1 MTTKVQ
7 SSFTP
12 ISWYPTPRTQQQS
25 GGRGNCHS
33 LSFHYLI
40 EWRHNMMIKF
50 RVSVSSCFCNK
61 DHKHN
66 GLKQHTF
73 IMYFIVLWVMSLTW
87 LLTGQNPRGLW
98 GCLPSGDA
106 RGSSVSL
113 SFSTSANFPWS
124 LTWGPLPPSS
134 KPAMAGQVLLT
145 LWSSIVT
152 SPLLPPSCTF
162 KGPCDYTGT
171 TCINQH
177 NLKRQLTRDINS
189 VCNLRSPL
197 PCNHRV

>member
-61 DHKHN
+61 DHKRN

-73 IMYFIVLWVMSLTW
+73 IMYFIVLWVMTGFSLDKTQEVYGAVF
-87 LLTGQNPRGLW
+87 LLEMLGGALFL
-98 GCLPSGDA
+98 CL
-106 RGSSVSL
+106 
-113 SFSTSANFPWS
+113 F
-124 LTWGPLPPSS
+124 
-134 KPAMAGQVLLT
+134 Q
-145 LWSSIVT
+145 
-152 SPLLPPSCTF
+152 LLPTSHDPWLEAHFLHLQSQQWWA
-162 KGPCDYTGT
+162 KSSSHSG
-171 TCINQH
+171 
-177 NLKRQLTRDINS
+177 
-189 VCNLRSPL
+189 L
-197 PCNHRV
+197 P